1 MPRKKKDASETAAGQ
16 EMNASAHSIAK
27 GLPKNKEKL
36 ANLLNE
42 HVSKKQQLESLVLEE
57 ALFTKRLKALDEAL
71 AKRRR
76 LTVPQETEGAVAEA
90 KVGGKKE
97 KGAWEFE
104 PYVDEQTR
112 LAGLEEALPIVIEPP
127 AAVAFLTRTIIE
139 SLCHGNSVSEK
150 EIKQ

>member
-1 MPRKKKDASETAAGQ
+1 MPRRKKDASETAGETNQ
-16 EMNASAHSIAK
+16 HAHSTAK

-57 ALFTKRLKALDEAL
+57 ALFTKRLQAIDEAL
-71 AKRRR
+71 SKRRR
-76 LTVPQETEGAVAEA
+76 LTLPQENEA
-90 KVGGKKE
+90 KVSGHRE
-97 KGAWEFE
+97 EGAWDFE

-112 LAGLEEALPIVIEPP
+112 LAGLEEAFPTVIEPP
-127 AAVAFLTRTIIE
+127 AGVAFLTRTIIE